1 MPAARARYELFYW
14 PMIQGRGEFVRLAL
28 EDADASYTDVARTKV
43 GMSELA
49 KLLAEHGGGLAAP
62 FAPPFL
68 RSGKLLVAQ
77 TAAIL
82 HYLGPR
88 LGLVSVD
95 DKSQYA
101 ALQYQL
107 TIADL
112 VSEVH
117 DVHHPIA
124 AGKYYEEQKP
134 EAKAY
139 AEQFIAERMPKF
151 LGYFEAVLG
160 KQSRSRRAY
169 VMGRHSYVDLS
180 LFQVYEGLQYAFPN
194 AFGRIAKRLPLL
206 AALHERVASRPRL
219 AEYLGSSRRIA
230 FNTMGIFRHYPEL
243 DEPEPSRKRATKRSR
258 KRKA

>member
-1 MPAARARYELFYW
+1 MPASAARYELFYW

-28 EDADASYTDVARTKV
+28 EDADAAYVDVARAKS
-43 GMSELA
+43 GMRELE

-77 TAAIL
+77 TAAVL

-88 LGLVSVD
+88 LGLVSKD
-95 DKSQYA
+95 EKSQLA

-117 DVHHPIA
+117 DVHHPI
-124 AGKYYEEQKP
+124 GVGMYYEDQKT
-134 EAKAY
+134 EAKAR

-151 LGYFEAVLG
+151 LGYFEAVLA
-160 KQSRSRRAY
+160 KQPRARRTY
-169 VMGRHSYVDLS
+169 VMSRHSYVDLS
-180 LFQVYEGLQYAFPN
+180 LFQVFEGFQYAFPN
-194 AFGRIAKRLPLL
+194 AFSRLVKRLPLL
-206 AALHERVASRPRL
+206 TGLHDRVAGRPRL

-243 DEPEPSRKRATKRSR
+243 DESPARKAKSTR
-258 KRKA
+258 KRKS

>member
-1 MPAARARYELFYW
+1 MPVSRARYELFYW

-28 EDADASYTDVARTKV
+28 EDADAAYTDVARAKS
-43 GMSELA
+43 GMRELE

-82 HYLGPR
+82 HYLAPR
-88 LGLVSVD
+88 LGLVSAD
-95 DKSQYA
+95 EKHQYA

-134 EAKAY
+134 EAKAR
-139 AEQFIAERMPKF
+139 AEQFIAERLPKF
-151 LGYFEAVLG
+151 LRYFEAVLA
-160 KQSRSRRAY
+160 KQPRARRAY

-180 LFQVYEGLQYAFPN
+180 LFQVLEGLEYAFPN
-194 AFGRIAKRLPLL
+194 AFGRVAKRLPLL
-206 AALHERVASRPRL
+206 AAVHERVASRPRL
-219 AEYLGSSRRIA
+219 AEYLGSPRRIP
-230 FNTMGIFRHYPEL
+230 FNKMGIFRQYPEL
-243 DEPEPSRKRATKRSR
+243 DEPEPAAKQRAKRAR
-258 KRKA
+258 KSKA